1 RTRFENFLKA
11 IEDDLAG
18 RKNNC
23 KEEIDFF
30 IKRKGYSL
38 RIVEAIERTIIPL
51 RVTHNDTKLNNVL
64 INLTEMKASTVI
76 DLDTVMPGSIVYD
89 FGGFKDTRINN
100 IIQQANK
107 VIIPTLTSIVDV
119 QATMATLKDVAQIN
133 KNIVIAINRT
143 KNNNKAIELKEYL
156 SEEIKKSFQDLDI
169 SIIFVRESSVL
180 EDSLFDCE
188 YVETKAGN
196 NRFKRHIY
204 RNAIED
210 MIILKKDLEK

>member
-1 RTRFENFLKA
+1 MSFVVYSIKGGVGKTTLSVQISQMFDYTYVTNDSHSSAHNLMPEEKGFLVSSEEYDE
-11 IEDDLAG
+11 IPFDD
-18 RKNNC
+18 N
-23 KEEIDFF
+23 
-30 IKRKGYSL
+30 
-38 RIVEAIERTIIPL
+38 
-51 RVTHNDTKLNNVL
+51 
-64 INLTEMKASTVI
+64 
-76 DLDTVMPGSIVYD
+76 IVYD

-100 IIQQANK
+100 IIRQANK
-107 VIIPTLTSIVDV
+107 IIIPTLTSIVDV

-156 SEEIKKSFQDLDI
+156 TEEIKKSFQDLEI

-188 YVETKAGN
+188 SVETKAGT

-210 MIILKKDLEK
+210 MIVLKKDLEK

>member
-1 RTRFENFLKA
+1 MSFVVYSIKGGVGKTTLSVQISQMFDYTYVTNDSHSSAHNLMPEEKGFLVSSEEYDEIPFDEN
-11 IEDDLAG
+11 
-18 RKNNC
+18 
-23 KEEIDFF
+23 
-30 IKRKGYSL
+30 
-38 RIVEAIERTIIPL
+38 
-51 RVTHNDTKLNNVL
+51 
-64 INLTEMKASTVI
+64 
-76 DLDTVMPGSIVYD
+76 IVYD

-100 IIQQANK
+100 IIRQANK
-107 VIIPTLTSIVDV
+107 IIIPTLTSIVDV

-133 KNIVIAINRT
+133 KNIIIAINRT

-156 SEEIKKSFQDLDI
+156 AKEIKKSFQDLDI

-188 YVETKAGN
+188 YVETKAGT

-210 MIILKKDLEK
+210 MTILKKDLEK

>member
-1 RTRFENFLKA
+1 MSFVVYSIKGGVGKTTLSVQISQMFDYTYVTNDSHSSAHNLMPEEKGFLVSSEEYDEIPFDEN
-11 IEDDLAG
+11 
-18 RKNNC
+18 
-23 KEEIDFF
+23 
-30 IKRKGYSL
+30 
-38 RIVEAIERTIIPL
+38 
-51 RVTHNDTKLNNVL
+51 
-64 INLTEMKASTVI
+64 
-76 DLDTVMPGSIVYD
+76 IVYD

-100 IIQQANK
+100 IIKQANK
-107 VIIPTLTSIVDV
+107 IIIPTLTSIVDV

-133 KNIVIAINRT
+133 KNIIIAINRT

-188 YVETKAGN
+188 YVETKAGT

-210 MIILKKDLEK
+210 MTILKKDLEK

>member
-1 RTRFENFLKA
+1 MSFVVYSIKGGVGKTTLSVQISQMFDYTYVTNDSHSSAHNLMPEEKGFLVSSEEYDEIPFDEN
-11 IEDDLAG
+11 
-18 RKNNC
+18 
-23 KEEIDFF
+23 
-30 IKRKGYSL
+30 
-38 RIVEAIERTIIPL
+38 
-51 RVTHNDTKLNNVL
+51 
-64 INLTEMKASTVI
+64 
-76 DLDTVMPGSIVYD
+76 IVYD

-100 IIQQANK
+100 IIKQANK
-107 VIIPTLTSIVDV
+107 IIIPTLTSIVDV

-133 KNIVIAINRT
+133 KNIIIAINRT

-156 SEEIKKSFQDLDI
+156 AEEIKKSFQDLDI

-188 YVETKAGN
+188 YVETKAGT

-210 MIILKKDLEK
+210 MTILKKE

>member
-1 RTRFENFLKA
+1 MSFVVYSIKGGVGKTTLSVQISQMFDYTYVTNDSHSSAHNLMPDEKGFLVSSEEYDEIPFDEN
-11 IEDDLAG
+11 
-18 RKNNC
+18 
-23 KEEIDFF
+23 
-30 IKRKGYSL
+30 
-38 RIVEAIERTIIPL
+38 
-51 RVTHNDTKLNNVL
+51 
-64 INLTEMKASTVI
+64 
-76 DLDTVMPGSIVYD
+76 IVYD

>member
-1 RTRFENFLKA
+1 MSFVVYSIKGGVGKTTLSVQISQMIDYTYVTNDSHSSAHNLMPEEKGFLVSSEEYDEIPFDEN
-11 IEDDLAG
+11 
-18 RKNNC
+18 
-23 KEEIDFF
+23 
-30 IKRKGYSL
+30 
-38 RIVEAIERTIIPL
+38 
-51 RVTHNDTKLNNVL
+51 
-64 INLTEMKASTVI
+64 
-76 DLDTVMPGSIVYD
+76 IVYD

-100 IIQQANK
+100 IIRQANK
-107 VIIPTLTSIVDV
+107 IIIPTLTSIVDV

-156 SEEIKKSFQDLDI
+156 TEEIKKSFQDLEI

-188 YVETKAGN
+188 SVETKAGT

-210 MIILKKDLEK
+210 MIVLKKDLEK

>member
-1 RTRFENFLKA
+1 MSFVVYSIKGGVGKTTLSVQISQMFDYTYVTNDSHSSAHNLRPEEKGFLVSSEEYDEIPFDEN
-11 IEDDLAG
+11 
-18 RKNNC
+18 
-23 KEEIDFF
+23 
-30 IKRKGYSL
+30 
-38 RIVEAIERTIIPL
+38 
-51 RVTHNDTKLNNVL
+51 
-64 INLTEMKASTVI
+64 
-76 DLDTVMPGSIVYD
+76 IVYD

-100 IIQQANK
+100 IIKQANK
-107 VIIPTLTSIVDV
+107 IIIPTLTSIVDV

-133 KNIVIAINRT
+133 KNIIIAINRT

-156 SEEIKKSFQDLDI
+156 AEEIKKSFQDLDI

-188 YVETKAGN
+188 YVETKAGT

-210 MIILKKDLEK
+210 MTILKKDLEK

>member
-1 RTRFENFLKA
+1 MSFVVYSIKGGVGKTTLSVQISQMFDYTYVTNDSHSSAHNLMPEEKGFLVSSEEYDEIPFDEN
-11 IEDDLAG
+11 
-18 RKNNC
+18 
-23 KEEIDFF
+23 
-30 IKRKGYSL
+30 
-38 RIVEAIERTIIPL
+38 
-51 RVTHNDTKLNNVL
+51 
-64 INLTEMKASTVI
+64 
-76 DLDTVMPGSIVYD
+76 IVYD

-100 IIQQANK
+100 IIRQADK
-107 VIIPTLTSIVDV
+107 IIIPTLTSIVDV

-156 SEEIKKSFQDLDI
+156 AEEIKKSFQDLDI

-188 YVETKAGN
+188 YVETKAGT

-210 MIILKKDLEK
+210 MSILKKDLEK

>member
-1 RTRFENFLKA
+1 MSFVVYSIKGGVGKTTLSVQISQMFDYTYVTNDSHSSAHNLMPEEKGFLVSSEEYDEIPFDEN
-11 IEDDLAG
+11 
-18 RKNNC
+18 
-23 KEEIDFF
+23 
-30 IKRKGYSL
+30 
-38 RIVEAIERTIIPL
+38 
-51 RVTHNDTKLNNVL
+51 
-64 INLTEMKASTVI
+64 
-76 DLDTVMPGSIVYD
+76 IVYD

-100 IIQQANK
+100 IIKQANK
-107 VIIPTLTSIVDV
+107 IIIPTLTSIVDV

-133 KNIVIAINRT
+133 KNIIIAINRT

-156 SEEIKKSFQDLDI
+156 TEEIKKSFQDLEI

-188 YVETKAGN
+188 YVETKAGT

-210 MIILKKDLEK
+210 MIVLKKDLEK

>member
-1 RTRFENFLKA
+1 MSFVVYSIKGGVGKTTLSVQISQMFDYTYVTNDSHSSAHNLMPEEKGFLVSSEEYDEIPFDEN
-11 IEDDLAG
+11 
-18 RKNNC
+18 
-23 KEEIDFF
+23 
-30 IKRKGYSL
+30 
-38 RIVEAIERTIIPL
+38 
-51 RVTHNDTKLNNVL
+51 
-64 INLTEMKASTVI
+64 
-76 DLDTVMPGSIVYD
+76 IVYD

-100 IIQQANK
+100 IIKQANK
-107 VIIPTLTSIVDV
+107 IIIPTLTSIVDV

-133 KNIVIAINRT
+133 KNIIIAINRT

-156 SEEIKKSFQDLDI
+156 AEEIKKSFQDLDI

-188 YVETKAGN
+188 YVETKAGT

-210 MIILKKDLEK
+210 MINLKKVLKA